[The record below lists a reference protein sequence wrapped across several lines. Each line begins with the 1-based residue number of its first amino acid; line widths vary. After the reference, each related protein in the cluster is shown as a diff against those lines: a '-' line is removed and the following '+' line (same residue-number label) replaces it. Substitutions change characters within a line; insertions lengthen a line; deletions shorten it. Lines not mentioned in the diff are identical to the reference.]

1 MRSRS
6 ILIVVLAGIIT
17 GIATCGLVWWFLA
30 GWTSNSLSASDR
42 AIEQTQLILEEF
54 DTRGGEAALDNL
66 PLDAQYGVKQ
76 CRSLLRTAMINSN
89 NQYKL
94 VVAGVWG
101 DEGTPT
107 GLGADEVMIEVIFAD
122 GTRAELQYYN
132 NTLVVCREKTDDP

>member
-1 MRSRS
+1 
-6 ILIVVLAGIIT
+6 
-17 GIATCGLVWWFLA
+17 
-30 GWTSNSLSASDR
+30 
-42 AIEQTQLILEEF
+42 
-54 DTRGGEAALDNL
+54 
-66 PLDAQYGVKQ
+66 
-76 CRSLLRTAMINSN
+76 MINSN